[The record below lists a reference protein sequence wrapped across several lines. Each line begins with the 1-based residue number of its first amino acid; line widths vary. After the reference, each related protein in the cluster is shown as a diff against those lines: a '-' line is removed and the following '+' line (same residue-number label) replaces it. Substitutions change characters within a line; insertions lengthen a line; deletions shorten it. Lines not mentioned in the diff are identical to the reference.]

1 MTKLTPE
8 QFAIVVRELDLMLH
22 EGERDEFWR
31 VMKMFAD
38 SRFNFSAKDFPPAI
52 QAEFASLGPNRQ
64 KDYVVLLEQFHQV
77 CRASGPLANES
88 NDGRRADCPTTS
100 TTATGT
106 VALQSAFEAH
116 EIGKLHHDGK
126 TYPLLKLVSRP
137 SPSPYAVQVPICLVA
152 GVHGD
157 EPDGILAALEFARRF
172 SRTPQLVSNYALT
185 IYPCV
190 NPVGYER
197 MTRENGAGK
206 DLNREFF
213 RDSREREVVL
223 LEHELRA
230 HEFTGFIGG
239 HSDYESFGLYAYA
252 TGAVLSERLAKPA
265 LFQASGVIP
274 INTDA
279 VIDGHPAQNGIINQK
294 FPGSLGPLSKGASEP
309 FDITIETPN
318 LFALSKRVEAQA
330 IAFETILHEYRAVAS
345 EAMYL

>member
-1 MTKLTPE
+1 MTNLTPE
-8 QFAIVVRELDLMLH
+8 QFAIVTHELELMLRD
-22 EGERDEFWR
+22 GERDEFWR
-31 VMKMFAD
+31 IVKMFAD
-38 SRFNFSAKDFPPAI
+38 KRFNFMMGDFPTAI
-52 QAEFASLGPNRQ
+52 QTEFANLGIDRQ
-64 KDYVVLLEQFHQV
+64 KDYASLVANIHNLAGDVLEVH
-77 CRASGPLANES
+77 GIGGIN
-88 NDGRRADCPTTS
+88 
-100 TTATGT
+100 
-106 VALQSAFEAH
+106 FEGKNH
-116 EIGKLHHDGK
+116 E
-126 TYPLLKLVSRP
+126 LLKLVSRP

-157 EPDGILAALEFARRF
+157 EPDGVLAALEFARRF
-172 SRTPQLVSNYALT
+172 SRTPQLISNYALT

-213 RDSREREVVL
+213 RDSREGEVVL
-223 LEHELRA
+223 LESELRA

-265 LFQASGVIP
+265 LFQASSVIP

-279 VIDGHPAQNGIINQK
+279 IIDSHPAQNGIINQK
-294 FPGSLGPLSKGASEP
+294 FPGSLGPLTKGASEP

>member
-1 MTKLTPE
+1 MTTLTTE
-8 QFAIVVRELDLMLH
+8 QFAIVVREVELMIG
-22 EGERDEFWR
+22 EGERDEVWR
-31 VMKMFAD
+31 VVKMFAD
-38 SRFNFSAKDFPPAI
+38 SRFNFSTSDFP
-52 QAEFASLGPNRQ
+52 QTTQTEFANFGTNRR
-64 KDYVVLLEQFHQV
+64 KDYAVLLEQFHQV
-77 CRASGPLANES
+77 CGPSGPLANES
-88 NDGRRADCPTTS
+88 DDDRRPACPTNP

-106 VALQSAFEAH
+106 VALQPAFEAH
-116 EIGKLHHDGK
+116 EIDTLQHDGK
-126 TYPLLKLVSRP
+126 TYPLLKLVSR
-137 SPSPYAVQVPICLVA
+137 SASSPYAVQVPICLVA

-157 EPDGILAALEFARRF
+157 EPDGILAALELARRF
-172 SRTPQLVSNYALT
+172 ARSPQLISNYLLT

-190 NPVGYER
+190 NPIGYER
-197 MTRENGAGK
+197 MTRENGNGK

-213 RDSREREVVL
+213 RESHEQEVVIM
-223 LEHELRA
+223 EHELRA
-230 HEFTGFIGG
+230 HEFTGFISG
-239 HSDYESFGLYAYA
+239 HSDFESFGLYAYA

-279 VIDGHPAQNGIINQK
+279 IIDGHPAQNGIINQK

-318 LFALSKRVEAQA
+318 LFALGKRVEAQA

>member
-1 MTKLTPE
+1 M
-8 QFAIVVRELDLMLH
+8 IG
-22 EGERDEFWR
+22 EGERDEAWR
-31 VMKMFAD
+31 VLKMFAD
-38 SRFNFSAKDFPPAI
+38 GRFNFGLQDFPPAI
-52 QAEFASLGPNRQ
+52 QSEYQHSGIARQ
-64 KDYVVLLEQFHQV
+64 KDYGVLV
-77 CRASGPLANES
+77 ASIRTLKGDLF
-88 NDGRRADCPTTS
+88 D
-100 TTATGT
+100 
-106 VALQSAFEAH
+106 VQ
-116 EIGKLHHDGK
+116 EIGRLHFEQK
-126 TYPLLKLVSRP
+126 SYEFLKIVSQP
-137 SPSPYAVQVPICLVA
+137 SSSPYSVQTPICLVA

-172 SRTPQLVSNYALT
+172 ARSPQLVSTYLLT

-190 NPVGYER
+190 NPVGHEC
-197 MTRENGAGK
+197 MTRENGNGK

-213 RDSREREVVL
+213 RDSREEEVLVM
-223 LEHELRA
+223 ERELRA

-239 HSDYESFGLYAYA
+239 HSDYESFGIYAYA
-252 TGAVLSERLAKPA
+252 TGAILSERLAKPA

-274 INTDA
+274 INTDTI
-279 VIDGHPAQNGIINQK
+279 IDGYPALNGIINQK